1 MRKVKNTQKVSR
13 VFSNLLYMLKLSF
26 KFTPSLAIGLIIEGV
41 LTGIFGSFN
50 LVIALKLLF
59 DSIQKENFISS
70 AIIVLVWFA
79 SNCVASFVIWLY
91 QNVIYKKTKEK
102 LHMKMQEYMFSKVK
116 ELDISCYD
124 NPQFYDD
131 FVWAMRESDGRIT
144 EILKDI
150 RNTIS
155 QLIGICTVSGLL
167 AATDPVI
174 LVLIVG
180 VVTVTG
186 ITDLIAQKIKIR
198 QNEELTPVNRRIDYI
213 TRVFSLPDYSK
224 ELRLS
229 QAAELLE
236 DDYDESVKKIN
247 DINVK
252 YGKKHFGI
260 YVLLKAFE
268 VGLCTFGISIWLI
281 FRMYKGEIM
290 LGDFAASQSAIWNL
304 FYNIQST
311 IKQFLSYRKHSLYVE
326 KFRKLIEYIPKVTG
340 GDSKV
345 EKFRNIC
352 FDNVTFSYSSEHQN
366 VLSNVSFAINR
377 GEKIAIVGYN
387 GAGKTTLI
395 KLLLHLYDPSSGK
408 ITYNGTDIKK
418 LNLQEYRKTFGTVF
432 QDYKIYAATLAE
444 NVLADVYSEDKENTV
459 LDALEKSSF
468 DDKLADLPQGIMT
481 PLDREYDENGVLL
494 SGGESQKVAISRV
507 FAGDQDIFILDEPS
521 SALDPIAEY
530 EINKKII
537 ENSADKTVIIVSHR
551 LSTTRNADRI
561 LMFDSGRLI
570 EEGSHEELMKAKGKY
585 YELFSLQA
593 EKYVKG
599 AEPV

>member
-59 DSIQKENFISS
+59 DSIQKDDFISS

-79 SNCVASFVIWLY
+79 SNCVSSFVIWLY

-311 IKQFLSYRKHSLYVE
+311 IKQVLSYRKHSLYVE

-507 FAGDQDIFILDEPS
+507 FAGNQDIFILDEPS